1 MKWWRWLVGARVLI
15 WLVIIGL
22 IVSGKISFADSSAK
36 VRRRAGKIVTS
47 LRLLPEPHQKI
58 DVPFH
63 RQERALSCEVASLRS
78 ALLTKGIDVKEA
90 ELFELLPKDPT
101 PKTAG
106 VWGDPDRGFVGDV
119 DGSQERLSGY
129 GVYAGPLAELA
140 RTYGD
145 RVTAGTGF
153 TSEDVAREIAAGNP
167 VIIWGITGRFPPKDI
182 SWQTSEGK
190 HVPAFVGEHSRV
202 VYGYVGEVDQPYG
215 FFLMDP
221 IYGRLFYSR
230 DRFEAQWA
238 YFNNQ
243 AVIIR

>member
-1 MKWWRWLVGARVLI
+1 MKWWRWLIGGRILF

-22 IVSGKISFADSSAK
+22 LVTGKITLADSSAK
-36 VRRRAGKIVTS
+36 ARRRAGRVLVG

-78 ALLTKGIDVKEA
+78 ALLAKGIDVKEA
-90 ELFELLPKDPT
+90 ELFERLEKDST
-101 PKTAG
+101 PGGNG
-106 VWGDPDRGFVGDV
+106 VWGDPDRGFVGSV
-119 DGSQERLSGY
+119 DGSQAKLTGY
-129 GVYAGPLAELA
+129 GVYAEPLAELA
-140 RTYGD
+140 RNFRE

-153 TSEDVAREIAAGNP
+153 TPEDLAREIAAGNP
-167 VIIWGITGRFPPKDI
+167 VIVWGITGRFPPKDI
-182 SWQTSEGK
+182 SWSTPEGK
-190 HVPAFVGEHSRV
+190 HVGAFVGEHSRV

-221 IYGRLFYSR
+221 IYGQLFYSR
-230 DRFEAQWA
+230 ERFEAQWA